1 MIEKQRKSG
10 KILEKTKVFTIKN
23 ELGLHLRPAGFFVK
37 TANKYSA
44 DITVEKGGTEVD
56 GKSIISITTLNVVK
70 NSTIRVRARGKDAD
84 KALKALEKL
93 IASNFKETINHG
105 SKKKGCSS

>member
-1 MIEKQRKSG
+1 MIEKQSKSG
-10 KILEKTKVFTIKN
+10 KTLEKTKAFTIKN
-23 ELGLHLRPAGFFVK
+23 ELGLHLRPAGLFVK

-44 DITVEKGGTEVD
+44 DITVEKGGAEVD

-70 NSTIRVRARGKDAD
+70 NSTIRVSARGKDAD

-93 IASNFKETINHG
+93 IAGNFKEAITHG
-105 SKKKGCSS
+105 SKKKGCAS

>member
-10 KILEKTKVFTIKN
+10 KTLEKTKTFTIKN
-23 ELGLHLRPAGFFVK
+23 ELGLHLRPAGLFVK
-37 TANKYSA
+37 IANKYSA
-44 DITVEKGGTEVD
+44 DITVEKGGAGVD

-84 KALKALEKL
+84 NALKALGKL
-93 IASNFKETINHG
+93 IAGNFKETIKHG
-105 SKKKGCSS
+105 SKKKGCAS

>member
-10 KILEKTKVFTIKN
+10 KILEKTKAFTIKN
-23 ELGLHLRPAGFFVK
+23 ELGLHLRPAGLFVK

-44 DITVEKGGTEVD
+44 DITVEKGGAKVD

-70 NSTIRVRARGKDAD
+70 NSTIRIRARGKDAD
-84 KALKALEKL
+84 KALKALGKL
-93 IASNFKETINHG
+93 IAGNFKETIKHG
-105 SKKKGCSS
+105 SKKKGCST